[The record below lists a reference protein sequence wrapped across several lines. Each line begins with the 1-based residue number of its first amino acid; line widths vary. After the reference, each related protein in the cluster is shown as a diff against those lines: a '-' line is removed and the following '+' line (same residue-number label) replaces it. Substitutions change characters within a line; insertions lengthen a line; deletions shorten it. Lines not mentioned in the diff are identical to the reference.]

1 MKLGELHTIGVECLL
16 ITFVLHAQNTP
27 CYMIDLLLLMASIA
41 CLSVG
46 LAGAVLP
53 LPGPPISL
61 IGLFVLN
68 SSKYADFDRTT
79 LIVFTVLTVALSVFD
94 YYAPIWGAKK
104 FGGTKYGTW
113 GSTIGLVLGFFF
125 TPIGMLVGAFL
136 GAFVGELI
144 GKAGTSQALMS
155 AIGSMIGLLT
165 GMIGKVLLCVAMI
178 IWAGIAVAE
187 YFFMMNT

>member
-1 MKLGELHTIGVECLL
+1 
-16 ITFVLHAQNTP
+16 
-27 CYMIDLLLLMASIA
+27 MIDLLLLMASIA

-68 SSKYADFDRTT
+68 ASKYADFDRTT
-79 LIVFTVLTVALSVFD
+79 LIVFTVFTVALSVFD

-113 GSTIGLVLGFFF
+113 GSTIGLLLGFFF

-144 GKAGTSQALMS
+144 GKAGTNQALMS

-165 GMIGKVLLCVAMI
+165 GMIGKIILCVAMI
-178 IWAGIAVAE
+178 IWAGTAVVE

>member
-1 MKLGELHTIGVECLL
+1 MIDIILL
-16 ITFVLHAQNTP
+16 I
-27 CYMIDLLLLMASIA
+27 MAIG

-61 IGLFVLN
+61 IGLFILN
-68 SSKYADFDRTT
+68 STKYVDFDRKTM
-79 LIVFTVLTVALSVFD
+79 IIFTVLTVALSLFD

-113 GSTIGLVLGFFF
+113 GSTIGLLLGIFF
-125 TPIGMLVGAFL
+125 TPIGMILGAFL
-136 GAFVGELI
+136 GAFLGEII
-144 GKAGTSQALMS
+144 GKANTNQAFMS
-155 AIGSMIGLLT
+155 AIGSMIGLFT
-165 GMIGKVLLCVAMI
+165 GIIGKVLLCLAMI
-178 IWAGIAVAE
+178 IWAGVAVVE

>member
-1 MKLGELHTIGVECLL
+1 
-16 ITFVLHAQNTP
+16 
-27 CYMIDLLLLMASIA
+27 MIDLLLLMASIA

-61 IGLFVLN
+61 IGLFILN
-68 SSKYADFDRTT
+68 STKYVDLDRKILIIFT
-79 LIVFTVLTVALSVFD
+79 LLTIAISAFD

-113 GSTIGLVLGFFF
+113 GSTIGLLLGIFF
-125 TPIGMLVGAFL
+125 TPIGMILGAFL
-136 GAFVGELI
+136 GAFLGEII
-144 GKAGTSQALMS
+144 GKSDTNQALKS

-165 GMIGKVLLCVAMI
+165 GIMGKVILCLAMI
-178 IWAGIAVAE
+178 IWAGIAVVE
-187 YFFMMNT
+187 YFITMNT